1 MIKYFRIFFKLV
13 EITID
18 ISVFCHISSIF
29 FFIFFFFS
37 FDSLV
42 VALLFWRCCHW
53 DLNNN
58 IGLWCNGSTEDF
70 GSSDLGSNPDSLAYA
85 DVMERNTYQP

>member
-13 EITID
+13 EVTID

-37 FDSLV
+37 FDMPSGSIAILV
-42 VALLFWRCCHW
+42 VL
-53 DLNNN
+53 
-58 IGLWCNGSTEDF
+58 S
-70 GSSDLGSNPDSLAYA
+70 LGSEILILGYGVMVAPDTLTVAVWVRVPIA
-85 DVMERNTYQP
+85 